1 MAMMDVGILTFG
13 SIVGSIAFIL
23 LDVAFA
29 GLIKFA
35 DRRDKLPKL
44 LFSKLG
50 YLLIGKRKYTIE
62 DNTCF
67 HEHYWVSDTTGRST
81 YTMEDAKVE
90 LALAR
95 REGSGYEIVERP
107 TLLVGWLVPLILSCT
122 LPLAIKIA
130 ITIPFVVLG
139 GVCIVAFPFLLRALF
154 DGKKAV
160 TKLKTQITE
169 HINDE
174 EGH

>member
-1 MAMMDVGILTFG
+1 MMDVGILTFV
-13 SIVGSIAFIL
+13 SIMGVLALIL
-23 LDVAFA
+23 LDVLFA

-44 LFSKLG
+44 FFSKLG
-50 YLLIGKRKYTIE
+50 SLLMGKRKYVIE
-62 DNTCF
+62 DNTRF
-67 HEHYWVSDTTGRST
+67 YGYYWMSDTTRRST
-81 YTMEDAKVE
+81 YTMEEAKAE
-90 LALAR
+90 LVFAR
-95 REGSGYEIVERP
+95 RDKSGYEIVERS
-107 TLLVGWLVPLILSCT
+107 TLLVGWSVPLILSCT
-122 LPLAIKIA
+122 LPLAVKIA
-130 ITIPFVVLG
+130 ITIPFVVLVG
-139 GVCIVAFPFLLRALF
+139 ACIVAFPFLLRALF